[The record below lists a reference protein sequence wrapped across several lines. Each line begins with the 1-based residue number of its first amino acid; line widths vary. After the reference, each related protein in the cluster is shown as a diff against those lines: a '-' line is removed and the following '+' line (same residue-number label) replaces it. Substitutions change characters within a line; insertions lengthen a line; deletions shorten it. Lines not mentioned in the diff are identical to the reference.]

1 MTVRSEVESKLATF
15 ASSHNP
21 PIPVAFENVP
31 FTKPK
36 AGNWL
41 EIYFLGEK
49 TINRDL
55 AGEHY
60 ATYGMFQ
67 VSVYGKLGEGM
78 GHLESLAHEIV
89 ALFPMV
95 PKMLLTSVE
104 ATPNIG
110 PRIIV
115 DDFVSIPVTVRY
127 RAEF

>member
-15 ASSHNP
+15 ASTRTP
-21 PIPVAFENVP
+21 AVPVAFENVP
-31 FTKPK
+31 FTKPT
-36 AGNWL
+36 AGNYL
-41 EIYFLGEK
+41 AIYFLGEK

-55 AGEHY
+55 SGEHY

-78 GHLESLAHEIV
+78 GRLETLANEIV
-89 ALFPMV
+89 ALFPIV

-110 PRIIV
+110 PRTTE
-115 DDFVSIPVTVRY
+115 DDFASIPVTVRY